1 MAHNLLE
8 QTTLLQL
15 VKEFD
20 DRMRPEDSSPCSL
33 KMPLD
38 YPEPCQS
45 APILIRSTSICI
57 QVCRLVV
64 LGGIMVSVL
73 AILPGFAGSNPAEGD
88 GFLGAVKVRSTPSL
102 GLAVGPM

>member
-1 MAHNLLE
+1 MG
-8 QTTLLQL
+8 
-15 VKEFD
+15 
-20 DRMRPEDSSPCSL
+20 PEDSSPCSQ
-33 KMPLD
+33 KMSLD

-45 APILIRSTSICI
+45 APILVSSTSIYI

-73 AILPGFAGSNPAEGD
+73 AIVPGFASSNPAEGD

-102 GLAVGPM
+102 GGEVKPSAPCKILRHVKETFEV